1 MKNKKIKLLSSCLI
15 TLGTTFGTLFS
26 FIGANTS
33 KSNTSYAI
41 ESKNETNSNYLNNDI
56 ANEVWEEQVNFS
68 TLNIDANYLIS
79 SSAAVQGIVR
89 IQRATIE
96 GKNVCRIVQTSN
108 GTGNNPSATD
118 PVFKNEVVIDET
130 TYELVAICG
139 GAFASSTNLKGKIT
153 IPASIKSIGGS
164 AFKDCKALTSLVF
177 ENASDKTKETNL
189 SIIGD
194 SAFEGC
200 TGLTSGDTAALSLP
214 SSLKYI
220 GDKAFKACSALNT
233 KIDFNTNIHETLK
246 FIGKN
251 AFDGC
256 TKLSGGLHLP
266 STIEFIGEYAFN
278 SCSGLNEDLILPAND
293 NFKTISNST
302 FASCGFN
309 GLLRLPST
317 VETIDSYAFKGN
329 KFTNVVL
336 SKNLKTIG
344 ENAFLS
350 CTAIT
355 NEILYIPNDVKT
367 IGDNAFKGCTSIK
380 QLQLGNSVKTIGDSA
395 FEGCTGLSKD
405 LILPNAL
412 EKIGDNAFKGCTAL
426 GSAGT
431 IRVLQIPKSV
441 TEIGSQAFFN
451 TGFERSDISST
462 VFYTSPANEQYN
474 QWCLGTI
481 NATKVTGSIQIEEG
495 TYGIAGGAFLEC
507 TGISAVSF
515 PSDLVTIGKHAFKG
529 CTGLT
534 ASNNINIPKSV
545 KSILYQAFIDCG
557 FTDPLPSS
565 NPIYTSETNDKNNQW
580 CLGCKTAACI
590 TGTDWSL
597 KDNVYG
603 IAGGAFENCSS
614 LTGAIDLAASQ
625 QCMLTYIGDS
635 AFKGCTGFNNS
646 LQLPETLTYL
656 GASAFED
663 CESLCKMDNSYFTG
677 LPKNITE
684 IKENTFKGCKN
695 LKTESTLSTSII
707 HSGVRSIGDLAF
719 FGCEKLQWS
728 GLYLD
733 QTVSYIGRQAF
744 YDCKSIGG
752 TIDLFATITEIKPEA
767 FRGCTNVQ
775 RVALQRD
782 NLTTIGV
789 GAFSYCTSL
798 ETFDLQE
805 AVSKNI
811 SVIDDRAFYGCEN
824 FRFIT
829 IPKHVQYIGEEAFA
843 GCASKQ
849 QNSVLEFPS
858 TVREIGPNAFVGV
871 TMEKIIFQTPTVPCL
886 GTNWAPSIGNDGKIS
901 VPFKTQ
907 YDFFASEAPINEK
920 NYNLIYIEVTEIK
933 INDIP
938 RELRKQTG
946 DAGAAGSLNPSTF
959 TVTLND
965 GAYNNL
971 EWAINNRNDI
981 PSFIQID
988 PATGLISWTDD
999 SYEGEWTIDIK
1010 VQTPDPQHAH
1020 YAVSDS
1026 DVNRVTL
1033 KITDKTSTNDW
1044 WMWIVLPVSTTVPT
1058 MVAISVALWI
1068 IHHIK
1073 KNKNLKAAKK

>member
-1 MKNKKIKLLSSCLI
+1 M
-15 TLGTTFGTLFS
+15 
-26 FIGANTS
+26 
-33 KSNTSYAI
+33 
-41 ESKNETNSNYLNNDI
+41 
-56 ANEVWEEQVNFS
+56 
-68 TLNIDANYLIS
+68 
-79 SSAAVQGIVR
+79 
-89 IQRATIE
+89 
-96 GKNVCRIVQTSN
+96 
-108 GTGNNPSATD
+108 
-118 PVFKNEVVIDET
+118 
-130 TYELVAICG
+130 
-139 GAFASSTNLKGKIT
+139 
-153 IPASIKSIGGS
+153 
-164 AFKDCKALTSLVF
+164 
-177 ENASDKTKETNL
+177 
-189 SIIGD
+189 
-194 SAFEGC
+194 
-200 TGLTSGDTAALSLP
+200 
-214 SSLKYI
+214 
-220 GDKAFKACSALNT
+220 
-233 KIDFNTNIHETLK
+233 
-246 FIGKN
+246 
-251 AFDGC
+251 
-256 TKLSGGLHLP
+256 
-266 STIEFIGEYAFN
+266 
-278 SCSGLNEDLILPAND
+278 
-293 NFKTISNST
+293 
-302 FASCGFN
+302 
-309 GLLRLPST
+309 
-317 VETIDSYAFKGN
+317 
-329 KFTNVVL
+329 
-336 SKNLKTIG
+336 
-344 ENAFLS
+344 
-350 CTAIT
+350 
-355 NEILYIPNDVKT
+355 
-367 IGDNAFKGCTSIK
+367 
-380 QLQLGNSVKTIGDSA
+380 
-395 FEGCTGLSKD
+395 
-405 LILPNAL
+405 
-412 EKIGDNAFKGCTAL
+412 
-426 GSAGT
+426 
-431 IRVLQIPKSV
+431 
-441 TEIGSQAFFN
+441 
-451 TGFERSDISST
+451 
-462 VFYTSPANEQYN
+462 
-474 QWCLGTI
+474 
-481 NATKVTGSIQIEEG
+481 
-495 TYGIAGGAFLEC
+495 
-507 TGISAVSF
+507 
-515 PSDLVTIGKHAFKG
+515 
-529 CTGLT
+529 
-534 ASNNINIPKSV
+534 
-545 KSILYQAFIDCG
+545 
-557 FTDPLPSS
+557 
-565 NPIYTSETNDKNNQW
+565 
-580 CLGCKTAACI
+580 
-590 TGTDWSL
+590 
-597 KDNVYG
+597 
-603 IAGGAFENCSS
+603 
-614 LTGAIDLAASQ
+614 AASQ

-858 TVREIGPNAFVGV
+858 TVREVGPNAFAGV

-1033 KITDKTSTNDW
+1033 KITDKTNTNDW